1 MKNKSIKKGKP
12 LQEQPEVEILE
23 KEIEDMIDREKTKSR
38 IVSKLLNQTTTSIVK
53 SNNWTVNI
61 Y

>member
-23 KEIEDMIDREKTKSR
+23 KEIEDMIDREKTKGR
-38 IVSKLLNQTTTSIVK
+38 IVSKLLNHTSPQTVK
-53 SNNWTVNI
+53 SDS
-61 Y
+61 